1 MSMFRPGAP
10 ASSPAHPPDAVSNAE
25 PAAHAVLLDD
35 PQEWSAFGRPVGPT
49 GQAAED
55 PASCAWDS
63 QVVLEGMHCA
73 ACALTIE
80 DALRSV
86 PGVLQADVSAATR
99 RARVV
104 WQPSQVQPSQWM
116 DAVHKAGYRAMPA
129 MDAFARE
136 QRQRENRRALWRWL
150 VAGFCMMQVMM
161 YAWPAYVAQ
170 PGDLTG
176 EMEQLLRWAS
186 WVITLPMVVFS
197 CGPFFSSALRDIRL
211 RRVSMDLPVAL
222 GMAITFV
229 VSTAGTFDPAGIFG
243 KEVYYDSLTMFVFF
257 LLTGRWLEL
266 RLRDRTAGALEAV
279 MNRLPDSVE
288 RRTADGSFVRVATR
302 RVVAGDTI
310 RVLPGEAFPADGR
323 ITLGSTHADESLLTG
338 ESTPVARPVGSTVT
352 AGSYNLQAP
361 VEVHVEGTGGQTR
374 FAQIVALMES
384 ASLQK
389 PRLAQLADRIAR
401 PFLVAVLVA
410 AGLAAVYWW
419 PSDPGHALM
428 VAVAVL
434 IVTCPCA
441 LSLATP
447 VAMLT
452 AAGTLARHGVLVRNL
467 QGLEALAHVDTVVF
481 DKTGTLTRDGMA
493 LQAVH
498 TAHGWSTE
506 EVLALAASLARHSM
520 HPASRA
526 VVAAAAALDDGRW
539 AVTDLQEEA
548 GQGLVARVHDRLGAG
563 QPARQVRLG
572 SAHHAGVAPEEAGSA
587 LQVVLSEQHVSGARS
602 ELARFDLVEDLRAE
616 APAVVAA
623 LERGGV
629 AVQLLSGDRVGAVQ
643 RVAAQAGIAQ
653 AAGECTPQGKLAA
666 LQSLQA
672 GGHQVAMVG
681 DGLNDGPVLAGAHVS
696 FAFGRAVPL
705 AQSQADFVVLGDSLA
720 LVPQTVLLA
729 RRTLRVVRQ
738 NLWWAAGYNALCV
751 PLAVVGWM
759 PAWLAGLGMALSSLL
774 VVLTAA
780 RLARDLPALPA
791 QGEDLRPQQGA
802 VPIDISKTSWLEA
815 A

>member
-25 PAAHAVLLDD
+25 PAAQAVLLDD

-506 EVLALAASLARHSM
+506 EVLAMAASLARHSM

-587 LQVVLSEQHVSGARS
+587 LQVVLSEQHVSGAVS

-616 APAVVAA
+616 APAVVTA
-623 LERGGV
+623 LEQGGV

-666 LQSLQA
+666 LQALQA

-774 VVLTAA
+774 VVLNAA

>member
-63 QVVLEGMHCA
+63 QVVLDGMHCA

-506 EVLALAASLARHSM
+506 EVLAMAASLARHSM

-587 LQVVLSEQHVSGARS
+587 LQVVLSEQHVSGAVS
-602 ELARFDLVEDLRAE
+602 ELARFDLVEDLRTE

-623 LERGGV
+623 LEQGGV

-774 VVLTAA
+774 VVLNAA

>member
-25 PAAHAVLLDD
+25 PAAQAVLLDD

-288 RRTADGSFVRVATR
+288 RRTADGGFVRVATR

-310 RVLPGEAFPADGR
+310 RVLPGEAFPVDGR

-498 TAHGWSTE
+498 TAHGWSAE

-548 GQGLVARVHDRLGAG
+548 GQGLVARVHVRLGAG

-572 SAHHAGVAPEEAGSA
+572 SAHHAGVAPEDAGSA
-587 LQVVLSEQHVSGARS
+587 LQVVLSEQHVSGAVS

-616 APAVVAA
+616 APAVVTA
-623 LERGGV
+623 LEQGGV

-666 LQSLQA
+666 LQALQA

-774 VVLTAA
+774 VVLNAA

>member
-25 PAAHAVLLDD
+25 PAAQAVLLDD

-63 QVVLEGMHCA
+63 QVVLDGMHCA

-587 LQVVLSEQHVSGARS
+587 LQVVLSEQHVSGAVS

-774 VVLTAA
+774 VVLNAA